1 MELSPLDV
9 QKQTFSVG
17 FRGYSADEVRAYLH
31 LVAEEMETLLK
42 RIDRIEQENAT
53 LRDDARDQADRERI
67 LKDTLLSAQKVSEQI
82 RENARKEAELVVR
95 NAEIVAERIVD
106 QTMERIAELER
117 TIGDLKIE
125 RKSLRNKLTAIIQ
138 TFSQMVEMDLEQ
150 EALEEPITQ
159 MYRARQKQ

>member
-1 MELSPLDV
+1 MELSPLDI

-31 LVAEEMETLLK
+31 LVAEEMEMLLK
-42 RIDRIEQENAT
+42 RIDRIEQENAA
-53 LRDDARDQADRERI
+53 LREDARDQADRERI

-82 RENARKEAELVVR
+82 RENASKEAELVVR
-95 NAEIVAERIVD
+95 NAELVAERIVD

-125 RKSLRNKLTAIIQ
+125 RKSLRNKLTAIIE
-138 TFSQMVEMDLEQ
+138 TFSQMVEMDVEQ

-159 MYRARQKQ
+159 LYRARQKQ